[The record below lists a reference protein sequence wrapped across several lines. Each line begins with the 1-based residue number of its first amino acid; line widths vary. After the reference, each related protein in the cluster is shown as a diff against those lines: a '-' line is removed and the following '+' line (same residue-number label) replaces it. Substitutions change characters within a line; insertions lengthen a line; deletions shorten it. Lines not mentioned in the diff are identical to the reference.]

1 MMKKRKKLWMS
12 ALLASPLLLTSC
24 GIVDFPTTF
33 FPSRSTSSEEISSGE
48 ISRQESISYGSVSH
62 DYSLSEG
69 GYYEPSLSSF
79 QNMSLSHYGEYGTLG
94 SGNMPSLGK
103 PKLLVIPVYFAGD
116 AAPSASE
123 LDSIQ
128 KAFFGESSDTGW
140 ESLSSYY
147 QKSSYG
153 LLDIE
158 GVVTPPFQYSLSA
171 SAFQIA
177 FELEENRSGHKD
189 TTDLLIEATN
199 WAKKN
204 HYFDASFDTD
214 KDGFLDGVDLIYFT
228 DKTEKDN
235 SNLWWAFTTNN
246 SKNSNKA
253 NASSP
258 VPYRYFWSPMSMI
271 ENGYYSPNIDT
282 HTLIHETGHMMGID
296 DYYSYDRTTIGGTER
311 YSESPCAM
319 VDMMDCNVGDHNA
332 YSKMLM
338 GWVSP
343 KVVLGEGSF
352 SITLNSFT
360 DTGEFLLIPS
370 GSWNGTPYDEYM
382 ILQYYTPTGLNKKD
396 SNGYKEYSSIAYG
409 HGGTYASTGLQ
420 AFHVDSR
427 VVSYDAKM
435 VKTPFSSD
443 PMYSNLRYSED
454 PLTVQK
460 EHSDGSYTINL
471 GIAAS
476 NTGSYSIDVKKSDI
490 STGELT
496 YGSKNRLITF
506 LPANGT
512 SAFLNPGFEK
522 LFGSSTLLMN
532 AFSSS
537 VYTNEKMAA
546 CYQNNGKF
554 NNGSSFPYR
563 FEVTAQSSSSITI
576 SFTHL

>member
-1 MMKKRKKLWMS
+1 MMSLV
-12 ALLASPLLLTSC
+12 SPLLLTSC
-24 GIVDFPTTF
+24 GIIDFPTTF
-33 FPSRSTSSEEISSGE
+33 FPSRSSGSEEISSA
-48 ISRQESISYGSVSH
+48 ESVSYGSISH

-79 QNMSLSHYGEYGTLG
+79 QDMSFSHYGEYGTLG
-94 SGNMPSLGK
+94 NGNMPSLGK
-103 PKLLVIPVYFAGD
+103 PKLLVIPVYFKGD
-116 AAPSASE
+116 DAPSNSE
-123 LDSIQ
+123 VNAIQ
-128 KAFFGESSDTGW
+128 NAFFGDSGDTGW

-147 QKSSYG
+147 RKSSYG
-153 LLDIE
+153 TLDIE

-171 SAFQIA
+171 IAFQAA
-177 FELEENRSGHKD
+177 FEEGEKSSAYKD

-235 SNLWWAFTTNN
+235 SDLWWAFTTNN

-271 ENGYYSPNIDT
+271 ENGYYTPNIDT
-282 HTLIHETGHMMGID
+282 HTLIHETGHMMGLD
-296 DYYSYDRTTIGGTER
+296 DYYSYDRTTIGSVER

-319 VDMMDCNVGDHNA
+319 ADMMDCNVGDYNA
-332 YSKMLM
+332 YSKMLL

-382 ILQYYTPTGLNKKD
+382 ILQYYTPTGLNQKD

-409 HGGTYASTGLQ
+409 HGGTYASSGLQ
-420 AFHVDSR
+420 AFHIDSR
-427 VVSYDAKM
+427 VVSYEAKA
-435 VKTPFSSD
+435 VKTMFD
-443 PMYSNLRYSED
+443 TVTKFSNLRYSDD
-454 PLTVQK
+454 PLTVEK
-460 EHSDGSYTINL
+460 ENTDGSYTVNL

-476 NTGSYSIDVKKSDI
+476 NTGSYSIDVKNSDI
-490 STGELT
+490 STGALT

-512 SAFLNPGFEK
+512 NAFLKPGFEK
-522 LFGSSTLLMN
+522 LFGSSALLMN
-532 AFSSS
+532 AFANS